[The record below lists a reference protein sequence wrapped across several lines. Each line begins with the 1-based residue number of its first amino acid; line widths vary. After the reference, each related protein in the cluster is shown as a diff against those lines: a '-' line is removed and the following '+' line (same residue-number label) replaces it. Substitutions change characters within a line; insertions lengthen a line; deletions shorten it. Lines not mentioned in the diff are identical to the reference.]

1 MVLIW
6 GNMHTVRTVIVKDN
20 NPRVL
25 KCLKTLLYIHN
36 SKCNSGHRVGSDI
49 RGRFFVNNNKYF
61 NEYIS
66 RYGVVAVD

>member
-1 MVLIW
+1 
-6 GNMHTVRTVIVKDN
+6 MHTVRTVIVKDN

-49 RGRFFVNNNKYF
+49 RGRFLLLIIII
-61 NEYIS
+61 IS
-66 RYGVVAVD
+66 ILMSTFQGMV

>member
-1 MVLIW
+1 
-6 GNMHTVRTVIVKDN
+6 MHTVRTVIVKDN

-49 RGRFFVNNNKYF
+49 RGRFFLLIIII
-61 NEYIS
+61 IS
-66 RYGVVAVD
+66 ILMSTFQGMV